1 MLKPQPHNNRTTPMK
16 KIIPVI
22 AILFC
27 VAASFAKPT
36 PDAALEMLMK
46 GNERFVS
53 GKSIHPR
60 NTPDRR
66 RLSAVKNQGDY
77 AYATILGCS
86 DSRVPVDL
94 IFDAGIMD
102 LFVIRE

>member
-1 MLKPQPHNNRTTPMK
+1 MK
-16 KIIPVI
+16 KMIPLI

-27 VAASFAKPT
+27 TAASYANPT

-46 GNERFVS
+46 GNERFVA

-66 RLSAVKNQGDY
+66 QLASLKIRGTMPMQRFSAVR
-77 AYATILGCS
+77 TPEC
-86 DSRVPVDL
+86 R
-94 IFDAGIMD
+94 
-102 LFVIRE
+102 

>member
-1 MLKPQPHNNRTTPMK
+1 MK
-16 KIIPVI
+16 KMIPLI
-22 AILFC
+22 AILLC
-27 VAASFAKPT
+27 AAASYAKPT

-66 RLSAVKNQGDY
+66 QLAAVKNQGDY
-77 AYATILGCS
+77 AYATIL
-86 DSRVPVDL
+86 L
-94 IFDAGIMD
+94 
-102 LFVIRE
+102 